1 MGSSIKTTMRQ
12 LLAIMTVSL
21 LLLLLAANTQVY
33 GQTVASVQAAVNA
46 VTAQAAAT
54 TANMATLQRLLRTT
68 INTAGDAVVVVDATL
83 NAGAPK
89 CGPQTITGWKE
100 NLDDYV
106 ASGTNTLHA
115 TSRSFTPATGVFTP
129 PINGWYRVCAF
140 FRFQNSG
147 NSNDVRI
154 MKGAAVVAAFG
165 SGITEDW
172 LSTGTCINM
181 DITTTDQITVKHESG
196 GTSDCIQET
205 GWFYARFIAH
215 LISCKTAACG

>member
-83 NAGAPK
+83 TASTK
-89 CGPQTITGWKE
+89 CGPQTITGWTE

-140 FRFQNSG
+140 FRFKNSG
-147 NSNDVRI
+147 NANDVTI
-154 MKGAAVVAAFG
+154 MKGTAVVAAFG

-181 DITTTDQITVKHESG
+181 DITTTDQITVKHQSG
-196 GTSDCIQET
+196 GSSDCIQET